1 MPPKA
6 VIGVISKVRR
16 PEVVRPRKI
25 KAPTSMHMPMMNTRF
40 SPNIRIDGAT
50 SSDCTK
56 AKAKLPDWND
66 PVGLAGSD
74 SPTVEDFANRIHRSM
89 MKQFKWALV
98 WGASARHRPQ
108 RVGKEHVLQDED
120 VVQIV
125 KK

>member
-1 MPPKA
+1 LTRIYTKPK
-6 VIGVISKVRR
+6 G
-16 PEVVRPRKI
+16 
-25 KAPTSMHMPMMNTRF
+25 
-40 SPNIRIDGAT
+40 
-50 SSDCTK
+50 
-56 AKAKLPDWND
+56 KLPDWND
-66 PVGLAGSD
+66 PVVLAGSD

>member
-1 MPPKA
+1 
-6 VIGVISKVRR
+6 
-16 PEVVRPRKI
+16 
-25 KAPTSMHMPMMNTRF
+25 
-40 SPNIRIDGAT
+40 
-50 SSDCTK
+50 
-56 AKAKLPDWND
+56 
-66 PVGLAGSD
+66 
-74 SPTVEDFANRIHRSM
+74 VEDFANRIHRSM